1 MQNNV
6 CNFKEFNLNSVLRIF
21 LAFITLV
28 FANQCIASTDF
39 ALNCK
44 RKYQRGTDYYI
55 FFSIGGKAAIA
66 SKTGYPVLDSKEGIM
81 TWEDLRLQPSTDK
94 SKKNWYL
101 TVKQYPVKSNYGD
114 RREWFVEQGLDIPP
128 KIYLRLSLNQAKDY
142 DDRVV
147 IYDIVCEPIENAV
160 SIYEETKSLYRRD
173 LELKKYKNDVY
184 SNYGFQK
191 GFNTSR

>member
-1 MQNNV
+1 M
-6 CNFKEFNLNSVLRIF
+6 EFNLNSVFRF
-21 LAFITLV
+21 LLV
-28 FANQCIASTDF
+28 FIALVVANQCVAASDF

-55 FFSIGGKAAIA
+55 FFNIGGKAAIA

-81 TWEDLRLQPSTDK
+81 TWEDLRLQPGADK
-94 SKKNWYL
+94 NKKNWYL
-101 TVKQYPVKSNYGD
+101 TVKQYPAKSNYGD
-114 RREWFVEQGLDIPP
+114 KREWFVELEPDTPP

-147 IYDIVCEPIENAV
+147 IYDIVCEPIDNATA
-160 SIYEETKSLYRRD
+160 IYEETKSLYRRD
-173 LELKKYKNDVY
+173 LELKKYKGDVY